1 MADAELTFPSNFLPP
16 LPARRCDGSPTIRNI
31 FMTEHQFDSA
41 DAELMT
47 HGRGVE
53 KLFAFLIVGMGVL
66 ALFVLGVF
74 ALGQSQSYT
83 ARTLQQARPT
93 NQPVPSEIGDGVT
106 TTKR

>member
-1 MADAELTFPSNFLPP
+1 M
-16 LPARRCDGSPTIRNI
+16 
-31 FMTEHQFDSA
+31 MTEHQYDSA
-41 DAELMT
+41 DAALP

-53 KLFAFLIVGMGVL
+53 TLFAFLIVGMGVL

-93 NQPVPSEIGDGVT
+93 NQAVPTEIGDGVT